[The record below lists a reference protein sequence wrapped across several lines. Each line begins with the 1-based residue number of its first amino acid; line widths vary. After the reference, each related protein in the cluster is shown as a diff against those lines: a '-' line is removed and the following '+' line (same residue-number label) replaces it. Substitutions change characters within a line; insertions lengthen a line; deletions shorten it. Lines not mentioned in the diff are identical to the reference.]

1 VTSATPMAFWIL
13 IAADVLMFIGLTIKL
28 RNRSPYSNTPLDD
41 QTRSRLRI
49 GQFVLIAGFVCGW
62 IGHAVRYWRSG

>member
-1 VTSATPMAFWIL
+1 VRSATAFWIL
-13 IAADVLMFIGLTIKL
+13 IAADVLLTIGVTIRL

-49 GQFVLIAGFVCGW
+49 GQLVLIAGFVCGL
-62 IGHAVRYWRSG
+62 IAYAMGYWR